1 MVLAL
6 TNIHKEKEN
15 WFFGNVSFTDSAGKF
30 LTQSGLQYRYINPPF
45 TYPCTAVYQVYHYS
59 FYVINKS
66 QWPPNYELNFTQMYQ
81 INELNDY
88 IWMQVRQNE
97 DQIIHLM
104 IFLGLFNCETEGSIH
119 LKEKDL
125 TLKQKQQDH
134 TAQSKILFFLKC
146 TRKHKIMVFRIYF
159 IPVKGPPWQLII
171 FLTAENLHFL
181 HQNFILILPHV
192 LYILHTD

>member
-1 MVLAL
+1 
-6 TNIHKEKEN
+6 
-15 WFFGNVSFTDSAGKF
+15 
-30 LTQSGLQYRYINPPF
+30 
-45 TYPCTAVYQVYHYS
+45 
-59 FYVINKS
+59 
-66 QWPPNYELNFTQMYQ
+66 MYQ

-134 TAQSKILFFLKC
+134 NSSKQNSFF
-146 TRKHKIMVFRIYF
+146 
-159 IPVKGPPWQLII
+159 
-171 FLTAENLHFL
+171 
-181 HQNFILILPHV
+181 
-192 LYILHTD
+192 

>member
-30 LTQSGLQYRYINPPF
+30 LTQSGLQYRYINPPL

-88 IWMQVRQNE
+88 IWMQVQQNE

-134 TAQSKILFFLKC
+134 TAQSKIFFLNAQQGNIKLW
-146 TRKHKIMVFRIYF
+146 YSAF
-159 IPVKGPPWQLII
+159 ISYLWKVHLDTW
-171 FLTAENLHFL
+171 
-181 HQNFILILPHV
+181 
-192 LYILHTD
+192 

>member
-15 WFFGNVSFTDSAGKF
+15 WFCGYVSFTDSAGKF
-30 LTQSGLQYRYINPPF
+30 LTQSGLQYRYINPPL

-88 IWMQVRQNE
+88 IWMQVIDWRPNYTPNDFSGSIQLRNWG
-97 DQIIHLM
+97 INTLKRKR
-104 IFLGLFNCETEGSIH
+104 LNTETETARSYSS
-119 LKEKDL
+119 
-125 TLKQKQQDH
+125 KQN
-134 TAQSKILFFLKC
+134 FFFKC
-146 TRKHKIMVFRIYF
+146 TTRKHKIMVFRIYF
-159 IPVKGPPWQLII
+159 IPLKGPPWHLII

-181 HQNFILILPHV
+181 HQNFILILSHV

>member
-15 WFFGNVSFTDSAGKF
+15 WFCGNVSFTDSAGKF
-30 LTQSGLQYRYINPPF
+30 LTQSGLQYRYINPPL

-88 IWMQVRQNE
+88 IWMQVIDWRPNYTPN
-97 DQIIHLM
+97 D
-104 IFLGLFNCETEGSIH
+104 FSGFFNSETEGSIH
-119 LKEKDL
+119 
-125 TLKQKQQDH
+125 
-134 TAQSKILFFLKC
+134 
-146 TRKHKIMVFRIYF
+146 
-159 IPVKGPPWQLII
+159 
-171 FLTAENLHFL
+171 
-181 HQNFILILPHV
+181 
-192 LYILHTD
+192 